1 MKKLITLSIAL
12 TLLLTPTIALAKGGH
27 GGGHGGHGGH
37 GSHHGGS
44 HTSHTTKTGGSKSGG
59 AKSGGSKGSSTTVKS
74 GNSSSKSSSHT
85 STHSVFHGGGKSA
98 FARNAFRASSNATP
112 VSSWKSISSETKSFT
127 DNTTNIP
134 PLYRGGSVTNQ
145 LLFYSLYHPH
155 HHYVPKDEKP
165 EDLEKEDKEKSANKI
180 AFIICGV
187 IIIVIILAFVCVMFL

>member
-12 TLLLTPTIALAKGGH
+12 TLLLTPTIALARGGH

-37 GSHHGGS
+37 HGSS
-44 HTSHTTKTGGSKSGG
+44 HTSHTSKSGG
-59 AKSGGSKGSSTTVKS
+59 STSGAKSG
-74 GNSSSKSSSHT
+74 SKSSSHT
-85 STHSVFHGGGKSA
+85 STHSVLHGGGKSA

-145 LLFYSLYHPH
+145 LLFYSLYHPR
-155 HHYVPKDEKP
+155 HHYVPKEEKP
-165 EDLEKEDKEKSANKI
+165 EDLEKEEKEKSENKI
-180 AFIICGV
+180 AFIILGV
-187 IIIVIILAFVCVMFL
+187 IIVILILAFVCVMFL